1 MGSRIEAIE
10 CRLCEAGSMVLAH
23 GLCVRCHERKV
34 KADMQVKVLL
44 RKSKKINETV
54 ELIGRPF

>member
-1 MGSRIEAIE
+1 
-10 CRLCEAGSMVLAH
+10 MVLAH

-44 RKSKKINETV
+44 RKSKKTNETV

>member
-1 MGSRIEAIE
+1 MGSKVEAMT
-10 CRLCEAGSMVLAH
+10 CRLCEGQSMVLAH

-34 KADMQVKVLL
+34 KADMQVKILL
-44 RKSKKINETV
+44 REQKKMNQTI